1 MKSKH
6 HVMKIPSIHM
16 KKIYYE
22 GNAKLC
28 LKSNDNPPSSL
39 RESARTG
46 SSLSPEHSKTK
57 SILKKEH
64 CCQNE
69 EGKSVKFSNKPE
81 YLRIVSRKE
90 TEERERKKED
100 KINRKC
106 CCIII

>member
-57 SILKKEH
+57 SILKENPYS
-64 CCQNE
+64 QNE
-69 EGKSVKFSNKPE
+69 EGKSVQFSNKTE

-90 TEERERKKED
+90 TEKEKED

>member
-28 LKSNDNPPSSL
+28 LKSNDNPSSL

-46 SSLSPEHSKTK
+46 SSLSPEH
-57 SILKKEH
+57 
-64 CCQNE
+64 
-69 EGKSVKFSNKPE
+69 
-81 YLRIVSRKE
+81 
-90 TEERERKKED
+90 
-100 KINRKC
+100 
-106 CCIII
+106 

>member
-28 LKSNDNPPSSL
+28 LNSNDNPSSL

-46 SSLSPEHSKTK
+46 SSLSPEHSKKK
-57 SILKKEH
+57 SIILIVRMKKGRVYNFQIK
-64 CCQNE
+64 QN
-69 EGKSVKFSNKPE
+69 
-81 YLRIVSRKE
+81 
-90 TEERERKKED
+90 T
-100 KINRKC
+100 
-106 CCIII
+106 

>member
-28 LKSNDNPPSSL
+28 LKSNDNPSSL

-57 SILKKEH
+57 SILKENPYS
-64 CCQNE
+64 QNE
-69 EGKSVKFSNKPE
+69 EGKSVQFSNKTE

-90 TEERERKKED
+90 REKEKED

-106 CCIII
+106 CCIIIII

>member
-28 LKSNDNPPSSL
+28 LKSNDNPSSL

-69 EGKSVKFSNKPE
+69 EGKSVQFSNKTE

-90 TEERERKKED
+90 TEKEKED